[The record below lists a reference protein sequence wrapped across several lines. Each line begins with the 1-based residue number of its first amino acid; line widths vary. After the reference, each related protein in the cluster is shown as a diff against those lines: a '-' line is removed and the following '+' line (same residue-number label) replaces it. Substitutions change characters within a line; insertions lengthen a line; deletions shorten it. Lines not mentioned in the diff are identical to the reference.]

1 MNEVDRN
8 LAAPADAAIDRR
20 GLLAAATA
28 FTIWGV
34 FPAYW
39 HLLKAVPSMQIMAHR
54 VVWSAVLVVGWLL
67 WRQGWDWWRT
77 IAARPR
83 MLAALALS
91 GAVIAFNW
99 GLYIWAVNAGHVV
112 ETSLGYFI
120 NPLVTVALGVIVLR
134 ERLRRLQWIAVA
146 CAAAGVAWLAWSAGS
161 PPWIA
166 LGLAGSFALYG
177 LLRKLV
183 PVDAVAGL
191 GVESLFLFLPALAY
205 LLWAEAGPGGGF
217 AGVPRRMQDD
227 PALCDLLC
235 RQEEPLGD
243 ARVRCARTH
252 GADDDIDVVQPVLF
266 AMQAE
271 GRNVSTIESI
281 GTHDKPSDF
290 QNELIAGGAVQ
301 CGYCIPGM
309 IMSAEALMKAETAFD
324 DEIVKE
330 YMDGNLCR
338 CGTYQR
344 VRAAIKD
351 AAGMAPAAAKA

>member
-120 NPLVTVALGVIVLR
+120 NPLVNVVLGVLVLH

-146 CAAAGVAWLAWSAGS
+146 CAAAGVAWLTWSAGS

-177 LLRKLV
+177 LVRKLV

-191 GVESLFLFLPALAY
+191 GVESLFMFLPALAY
-205 LLWAEAGPGGGF
+205 VLWAEAGHGGGF
-217 AGVPRRMQDD
+217 IGGWSLGTQLLLVFSGVVSAVPLIGFAYGVRRI
-227 PALCDLLC
+227 PLSVVGLL
-235 RQEEPLGD
+235 QYIAPTLQLLLGVWYFHEPFGAAQLLGFGAIWLGLAIYASEGLWR
-243 ARVRCARTH
+243 ARRRVA
-252 GADDDIDVVQPVLF
+252 ADR
-266 AMQAE
+266 
-271 GRNVSTIESI
+271 G
-281 GTHDKPSDF
+281 
-290 QNELIAGGAVQ
+290 
-301 CGYCIPGM
+301 
-309 IMSAEALMKAETAFD
+309 
-324 DEIVKE
+324 
-330 YMDGNLCR
+330 
-338 CGTYQR
+338 
-344 VRAAIKD
+344 
-351 AAGMAPAAAKA
+351 

>member
-1 MNEVDRN
+1 MNDVNAN
-8 LAAPADAAIDRR
+8 LATPREAAIDRR

-120 NPLVTVALGVIVLR
+120 NPLVTVALGVVVLR
-134 ERLRRLQWIAVA
+134 ERLRRPQWIAVA
-146 CAAAGVAWLAWSAGS
+146 CAAAGVAWLTWSAGS

-177 LLRKLV
+177 LVRKLV

-191 GVESLFLFLPALAY
+191 GVESLFMFLPALAY
-205 LLWAEAGPGGGF
+205 VLWAEAGHGGGF
-217 AGVPRRMQDD
+217 IGGWSLGTQLLLVFSGVVSAVPLVAFAYGVRRIPLSLVGLLQYIG
-227 PALCDLLC
+227 PTLQLLLGVWFFREPFTAVHALGFGAIW
-235 RQEEPLGD
+235 LGL
-243 ARVRCARTH
+243 AIFASEGLWRGRRRT
-252 GADDDIDVVQPVLF
+252 
-266 AMQAE
+266 
-271 GRNVSTIESI
+271 
-281 GTHDKPSDF
+281 
-290 QNELIAGGAVQ
+290 
-301 CGYCIPGM
+301 
-309 IMSAEALMKAETAFD
+309 
-324 DEIVKE
+324 
-330 YMDGNLCR
+330 
-338 CGTYQR
+338 
-344 VRAAIKD
+344 AA
-351 AAGMAPAAAKA
+351 

>member
-1 MNEVDRN
+1 MNDVNAN
-8 LAAPADAAIDRR
+8 LATPREAAIDRR

-120 NPLVTVALGVIVLR
+120 NPLVTVALGVVVLR
-134 ERLRRLQWIAVA
+134 ERLRRPQWIAVA
-146 CAAAGVAWLAWSAGS
+146 CAAAGVAWLTWSAGS

-177 LLRKLV
+177 LVRKLV

-191 GVESLFLFLPALAY
+191 GVESLFMFLPALAY
-205 LLWAEAGPGGGF
+205 VLWAEAGHGGGF
-217 AGVPRRMQDD
+217 IGGWSLGTQLLLVFSGVVSAVPLVAFAYGVRRIQLSVVGLLQYIGPTLQLLLGVWFFREPFTAVHALGFGAIWLGLAIFAGEGLWRGRR
-227 PALCDLLC
+227 
-235 RQEEPLGD
+235 
-243 ARVRCARTH
+243 
-252 GADDDIDVVQPVLF
+252 
-266 AMQAE
+266 
-271 GRNVSTIESI
+271 
-281 GTHDKPSDF
+281 
-290 QNELIAGGAVQ
+290 
-301 CGYCIPGM
+301 
-309 IMSAEALMKAETAFD
+309 
-324 DEIVKE
+324 
-330 YMDGNLCR
+330 
-338 CGTYQR
+338 
-344 VRAAIKD
+344 RA
-351 AAGMAPAAAKA
+351 P

>member
-1 MNEVDRN
+1 MNDVNAN
-8 LAAPADAAIDRR
+8 LATPREAAIDRR

-120 NPLVTVALGVIVLR
+120 NPLVTVALGVVVLR
-134 ERLRRLQWIAVA
+134 ERLRRPQWIAVA
-146 CAAAGVAWLAWSAGS
+146 CAAAGVAWLTWSAGS

-177 LLRKLV
+177 LVRKLV

-191 GVESLFLFLPALAY
+191 GVESLFMFLPALAY
-205 LLWAEAGPGGGF
+205 VLWAEAGHGGGF
-217 AGVPRRMQDD
+217 IGGWSLGTQLLLVFSGVVSAVPLVAFAYGVRRIPLSVVGLLQYIGPTLQLLLGVWFFREPFTAVHALGFGAIWLGLAIYAGEGLWRTRR
-227 PALCDLLC
+227 
-235 RQEEPLGD
+235 
-243 ARVRCARTH
+243 
-252 GADDDIDVVQPVLF
+252 
-266 AMQAE
+266 
-271 GRNVSTIESI
+271 
-281 GTHDKPSDF
+281 
-290 QNELIAGGAVQ
+290 
-301 CGYCIPGM
+301 
-309 IMSAEALMKAETAFD
+309 
-324 DEIVKE
+324 
-330 YMDGNLCR
+330 
-338 CGTYQR
+338 
-344 VRAAIKD
+344 RA
-351 AAGMAPAAAKA
+351 

>member
-120 NPLVTVALGVIVLR
+120 NPLVTVALGVVVLR
-134 ERLRRLQWIAVA
+134 ERLRRPQWIAVA
-146 CAAAGVAWLAWSAGS
+146 CAAAGVAWLTWSAGS

-177 LLRKLV
+177 LVRKLV

-191 GVESLFLFLPALAY
+191 GVESLFMFLPALAY
-205 LLWAEAGPGGGF
+205 VLWAEAGHGGGF
-217 AGVPRRMQDD
+217 IGGWSLGTQLLLVFSGVVSAVPLVAFAYGVRRIPLSLVGLLQYIGPTLQLLLGVWFFREPFTAVHALGVGAIWLGLAIFAGEGLWRGRR
-227 PALCDLLC
+227 
-235 RQEEPLGD
+235 
-243 ARVRCARTH
+243 
-252 GADDDIDVVQPVLF
+252 
-266 AMQAE
+266 
-271 GRNVSTIESI
+271 
-281 GTHDKPSDF
+281 
-290 QNELIAGGAVQ
+290 
-301 CGYCIPGM
+301 
-309 IMSAEALMKAETAFD
+309 
-324 DEIVKE
+324 
-330 YMDGNLCR
+330 
-338 CGTYQR
+338 
-344 VRAAIKD
+344 RAA
-351 AAGMAPAAAKA
+351 

>member
-1 MNEVDRN
+1 MNDVNAN
-8 LAAPADAAIDRR
+8 LATPREAAIDRR

-77 IAARPR
+77 IAAQPR

-120 NPLVTVALGVIVLR
+120 NPLVTVALGVVVLR
-134 ERLRRLQWIAVA
+134 ERLRRPQWIAVA
-146 CAAAGVAWLAWSAGS
+146 CAAAGVAWLTWSAGS

-177 LLRKLV
+177 LVRKLV

-191 GVESLFLFLPALAY
+191 GVESLFMFLPALAY
-205 LLWAEAGPGGGF
+205 VLWAEAGHGGGF
-217 AGVPRRMQDD
+217 IGGWSLGTQLLLVFSGVVSAVPLVAFAYGVRRIPLSVVGLLQYIGPTLQLLLGVWFFREPFTAVHALGFGAIWLGLAIFAGEGLWRGRR
-227 PALCDLLC
+227 
-235 RQEEPLGD
+235 
-243 ARVRCARTH
+243 
-252 GADDDIDVVQPVLF
+252 
-266 AMQAE
+266 
-271 GRNVSTIESI
+271 
-281 GTHDKPSDF
+281 
-290 QNELIAGGAVQ
+290 
-301 CGYCIPGM
+301 
-309 IMSAEALMKAETAFD
+309 
-324 DEIVKE
+324 
-330 YMDGNLCR
+330 
-338 CGTYQR
+338 
-344 VRAAIKD
+344 RA
-351 AAGMAPAAAKA
+351 P

>member
-1 MNEVDRN
+1 MNDVNAN
-8 LAAPADAAIDRR
+8 LATPREAAIDRR

-120 NPLVTVALGVIVLR
+120 NPLVTVALGVVVLR
-134 ERLRRLQWIAVA
+134 ERLRRPQWIAVA
-146 CAAAGVAWLAWSAGS
+146 CAAAGGAWLTWSAGS

-177 LLRKLV
+177 LVRKLV

-191 GVESLFLFLPALAY
+191 GVESLFMFLPALAY
-205 LLWAEAGPGGGF
+205 VLWAEAGHGGGF
-217 AGVPRRMQDD
+217 IGGWSLGTQLLLVFSGVVSAVPLVAFAYGVRRIPLSVVGLLQYIGPTLQLLLGVWFFREPFTAVHALGFGAIWLGLAIFAGEGLWRGRR
-227 PALCDLLC
+227 
-235 RQEEPLGD
+235 
-243 ARVRCARTH
+243 
-252 GADDDIDVVQPVLF
+252 
-266 AMQAE
+266 
-271 GRNVSTIESI
+271 
-281 GTHDKPSDF
+281 
-290 QNELIAGGAVQ
+290 
-301 CGYCIPGM
+301 
-309 IMSAEALMKAETAFD
+309 
-324 DEIVKE
+324 
-330 YMDGNLCR
+330 
-338 CGTYQR
+338 
-344 VRAAIKD
+344 RA
-351 AAGMAPAAAKA
+351 P

>member
-112 ETSLGYFI
+112 ETSQGYFI
-120 NPLVTVALGVIVLR
+120 NPLVTVALGVVVLR
-134 ERLRRLQWIAVA
+134 ERLRRPQWIAVA
-146 CAAAGVAWLAWSAGS
+146 CAAAGVAWLTWSAGS

-177 LLRKLV
+177 LVRKLV

-191 GVESLFLFLPALAY
+191 GVESLFMFLPALAY
-205 LLWAEAGPGGGF
+205 VLWAEAGHGGGF
-217 AGVPRRMQDD
+217 IGGWSLGTQLLLVFSGVVSAVPLVAFAYGVRRIPLSVVGLLQYIGPTLQLLLGVWFFREPFTAVHALGFGAIWLGLAIFAGEGLWRGRR
-227 PALCDLLC
+227 
-235 RQEEPLGD
+235 
-243 ARVRCARTH
+243 
-252 GADDDIDVVQPVLF
+252 
-266 AMQAE
+266 
-271 GRNVSTIESI
+271 
-281 GTHDKPSDF
+281 
-290 QNELIAGGAVQ
+290 
-301 CGYCIPGM
+301 
-309 IMSAEALMKAETAFD
+309 
-324 DEIVKE
+324 
-330 YMDGNLCR
+330 
-338 CGTYQR
+338 
-344 VRAAIKD
+344 RA
-351 AAGMAPAAAKA
+351 P

>member
-112 ETSLGYFI
+112 ETSLRYFI
-120 NPLVTVALGVIVLR
+120 NPLVTVALGVVVLR
-134 ERLRRLQWIAVA
+134 ERLRRPQWIAVA
-146 CAAAGVAWLAWSAGS
+146 CAAAGVAWLTWSAGS

-177 LLRKLV
+177 LVRKLV

-191 GVESLFLFLPALAY
+191 GVESLFMFLPALAY
-205 LLWAEAGPGGGF
+205 VLWAEAGHGGGF
-217 AGVPRRMQDD
+217 IGGWSLGTQLLLVFSGVVSAVPLVAFAYGVRRIPLSVVGLLQYIGPTLQLLLGVWFFREPFTAVHALGFGAIWLGLAIFAGEGLWRGRR
-227 PALCDLLC
+227 
-235 RQEEPLGD
+235 
-243 ARVRCARTH
+243 
-252 GADDDIDVVQPVLF
+252 
-266 AMQAE
+266 
-271 GRNVSTIESI
+271 
-281 GTHDKPSDF
+281 
-290 QNELIAGGAVQ
+290 
-301 CGYCIPGM
+301 
-309 IMSAEALMKAETAFD
+309 
-324 DEIVKE
+324 
-330 YMDGNLCR
+330 
-338 CGTYQR
+338 
-344 VRAAIKD
+344 RAA
-351 AAGMAPAAAKA
+351 

>member
-120 NPLVTVALGVIVLR
+120 NPLVTVALGVVVLR
-134 ERLRRLQWIAVA
+134 ERLRRPQWIAVA
-146 CAAAGVAWLAWSAGS
+146 CAAAGVAWLTWSAGS

-177 LLRKLV
+177 LVRKLV

-191 GVESLFLFLPALAY
+191 GVESLFMFLPALAY
-205 LLWAEAGPGGGF
+205 VLWAEAGHGGGF
-217 AGVPRRMQDD
+217 IGGWSLGTQLLLVFSGVVSAVPLVAFAYGVRRIPLSLVGLLQYIGPTLQLLLGVWCCREPFTAVHALGFGAIWLGLAIFAGEGLWRGRR
-227 PALCDLLC
+227 
-235 RQEEPLGD
+235 
-243 ARVRCARTH
+243 
-252 GADDDIDVVQPVLF
+252 
-266 AMQAE
+266 
-271 GRNVSTIESI
+271 
-281 GTHDKPSDF
+281 
-290 QNELIAGGAVQ
+290 
-301 CGYCIPGM
+301 
-309 IMSAEALMKAETAFD
+309 
-324 DEIVKE
+324 
-330 YMDGNLCR
+330 
-338 CGTYQR
+338 
-344 VRAAIKD
+344 RAA
-351 AAGMAPAAAKA
+351 

>member
-67 WRQGWDWWRT
+67 WREGWDWLRR

-83 MLAALALS
+83 MLAMLALS

-99 GLYIWAVNAGHVV
+99 GLYIWAVNAGHEV

-120 NPLVTVALGVIVLR
+120 NPLVTVAQGVVVLR

-146 CAAAGVAWLAWSAGS
+146 CAAAGVAWLTWSAGS

-177 LLRKLV
+177 LVRKLV

-191 GVESLFLFLPALAY
+191 GVESLFMFLPALAY
-205 LLWAEAGPGGGF
+205 VLWAEAGHGGGF
-217 AGVPRRMQDD
+217 IGGWSLGTQLLLVFSGVVSAVPLVAFAYGVRRIPLSLVGLLQYIGPTLQLLLGVWFFREPFTAVHALGFGAIWLGLAIFAGEGLWRGRR
-227 PALCDLLC
+227 
-235 RQEEPLGD
+235 
-243 ARVRCARTH
+243 
-252 GADDDIDVVQPVLF
+252 
-266 AMQAE
+266 
-271 GRNVSTIESI
+271 
-281 GTHDKPSDF
+281 
-290 QNELIAGGAVQ
+290 
-301 CGYCIPGM
+301 
-309 IMSAEALMKAETAFD
+309 
-324 DEIVKE
+324 
-330 YMDGNLCR
+330 
-338 CGTYQR
+338 
-344 VRAAIKD
+344 RAS
-351 AAGMAPAAAKA
+351 

>member
-1 MNEVDRN
+1 MNEVDWN

-120 NPLVTVALGVIVLR
+120 NPLVTVALGVVVLR
-134 ERLRRLQWIAVA
+134 ERLRRPQWIAVA
-146 CAAAGVAWLAWSAGS
+146 CAAAGVAWLTWSAGS

-177 LLRKLV
+177 LVRKLV

-191 GVESLFLFLPALAY
+191 GVESLFMFLPALAY
-205 LLWAEAGPGGGF
+205 VLWAEAGHGGGF
-217 AGVPRRMQDD
+217 IGGWSLGTQLLLVFSGVVSAVPLVAFAYGVRRIPLSVVGLLQYIGPTLQLLLGVWFFREPFTAVHALGFGAIWLGLAIFAGEGLWRGRR
-227 PALCDLLC
+227 
-235 RQEEPLGD
+235 
-243 ARVRCARTH
+243 
-252 GADDDIDVVQPVLF
+252 
-266 AMQAE
+266 
-271 GRNVSTIESI
+271 
-281 GTHDKPSDF
+281 
-290 QNELIAGGAVQ
+290 
-301 CGYCIPGM
+301 
-309 IMSAEALMKAETAFD
+309 
-324 DEIVKE
+324 
-330 YMDGNLCR
+330 
-338 CGTYQR
+338 
-344 VRAAIKD
+344 RA
-351 AAGMAPAAAKA
+351 P

>member
-1 MNEVDRN
+1 MNDVNAN
-8 LAAPADAAIDRR
+8 LATPREAAIDRR

-120 NPLVTVALGVIVLR
+120 NPLVTVALGVVALR
-134 ERLRRLQWIAVA
+134 ERLRRPQWIAVA
-146 CAAAGVAWLAWSAGS
+146 CAAAGVAWLTWSAGS

-177 LLRKLV
+177 LVRKLV

-191 GVESLFLFLPALAY
+191 GVESLFMFLPALAY
-205 LLWAEAGPGGGF
+205 VLWAEAGHGGGF
-217 AGVPRRMQDD
+217 IGGWSLGTQLLLVFSGVVSAVPLVAFAYGVRRIPLSLVGLLQYIGPTLQLLLGVWFFREPFTAVHALGFGAIWLGLAIFAGEGLWRGRR
-227 PALCDLLC
+227 
-235 RQEEPLGD
+235 
-243 ARVRCARTH
+243 
-252 GADDDIDVVQPVLF
+252 
-266 AMQAE
+266 
-271 GRNVSTIESI
+271 
-281 GTHDKPSDF
+281 
-290 QNELIAGGAVQ
+290 
-301 CGYCIPGM
+301 
-309 IMSAEALMKAETAFD
+309 
-324 DEIVKE
+324 
-330 YMDGNLCR
+330 
-338 CGTYQR
+338 
-344 VRAAIKD
+344 RAA
-351 AAGMAPAAAKA
+351 

>member
-120 NPLVTVALGVIVLR
+120 NPLVTVALGVVVLR
-134 ERLRRLQWIAVA
+134 ERLRRPQWIAVA
-146 CAAAGVAWLAWSAGS
+146 CAAAGVAWLTWSAGS

-177 LLRKLV
+177 LVRKLV

-191 GVESLFLFLPALAY
+191 GVESLFMFLPALAY
-205 LLWAEAGPGGGF
+205 VLWAEAGHGGGF
-217 AGVPRRMQDD
+217 IGGWSLGTQLLLVFSGVVSAVPLVAFAYGVRRIPLSLVGLLQYIGPTLQLLLAVWFFREPFTAVHALGFGAIWLGLAIFAGEGLWRGRR
-227 PALCDLLC
+227 
-235 RQEEPLGD
+235 
-243 ARVRCARTH
+243 
-252 GADDDIDVVQPVLF
+252 
-266 AMQAE
+266 
-271 GRNVSTIESI
+271 
-281 GTHDKPSDF
+281 
-290 QNELIAGGAVQ
+290 
-301 CGYCIPGM
+301 
-309 IMSAEALMKAETAFD
+309 
-324 DEIVKE
+324 
-330 YMDGNLCR
+330 
-338 CGTYQR
+338 
-344 VRAAIKD
+344 RAA
-351 AAGMAPAAAKA
+351 

>member
-67 WRQGWDWWRT
+67 WRDGWDWLRR

-83 MLAALALS
+83 TLAALALS
-91 GAVIAFNW
+91 SAVIAFNW
-99 GLYIWAVNAGHVV
+99 SLYIWAVNAGHVV

-120 NPLVTVALGVIVLR
+120 NPLVTVALGVVALR
-134 ERLRRLQWIAVA
+134 ERLRRPQWIAVA
-146 CAAAGVAWLAWSAGS
+146 CAAAGVAWLTWSAGS

-177 LLRKLV
+177 LVRKLV

-191 GVESLFLFLPALAY
+191 GVESLFMFLPALAY
-205 LLWAEAGPGGGF
+205 VLWAEAGHGGGF
-217 AGVPRRMQDD
+217 IGGWSLGTQLLLVFSGVVSAVPLIGFAYGVRRI
-227 PALCDLLC
+227 PLSVVGLL
-235 RQEEPLGD
+235 QYIAPTLQLLLGVWYFHEPFGAAQLLGFGAIWLGLAIYASEGLWR
-243 ARVRCARTH
+243 ARRRVA
-252 GADDDIDVVQPVLF
+252 ADR
-266 AMQAE
+266 
-271 GRNVSTIESI
+271 G
-281 GTHDKPSDF
+281 
-290 QNELIAGGAVQ
+290 
-301 CGYCIPGM
+301 
-309 IMSAEALMKAETAFD
+309 
-324 DEIVKE
+324 
-330 YMDGNLCR
+330 
-338 CGTYQR
+338 
-344 VRAAIKD
+344 
-351 AAGMAPAAAKA
+351 

>member
-1 MNEVDRN
+1 MNDVNAN
-8 LAAPADAAIDRR
+8 LATPREAAIDRR

-77 IAARPR
+77 LAARPR

-112 ETSLGYFI
+112 ETSLGFFI
-120 NPLVTVALGVIVLR
+120 NPLVTVALGVVVLR
-134 ERLRRLQWIAVA
+134 ERLRRPQWIAVA
-146 CAAAGVAWLAWSAGS
+146 CAAAGVAWLTWSAGS

-177 LLRKLV
+177 LVRKLV

-191 GVESLFLFLPALAY
+191 GVESLFMFLPALAY
-205 LLWAEAGPGGGF
+205 VLWAEAGHGGGF
-217 AGVPRRMQDD
+217 IGGWSLGTQLLLVFSGVVSAVPLIGFAYGVRRI
-227 PALCDLLC
+227 PLSVVGLL
-235 RQEEPLGD
+235 QYIAPTLQLLLGVWYFHEPFGAAQLLGFGAIWLGLAIYASEGLWR
-243 ARVRCARTH
+243 ARRRVA
-252 GADDDIDVVQPVLF
+252 ADR
-266 AMQAE
+266 
-271 GRNVSTIESI
+271 G
-281 GTHDKPSDF
+281 
-290 QNELIAGGAVQ
+290 
-301 CGYCIPGM
+301 
-309 IMSAEALMKAETAFD
+309 
-324 DEIVKE
+324 
-330 YMDGNLCR
+330 
-338 CGTYQR
+338 
-344 VRAAIKD
+344 
-351 AAGMAPAAAKA
+351 

>member
-1 MNEVDRN
+1 MNDVNAN
-8 LAAPADAAIDRR
+8 LATPREAAIDRR

-120 NPLVTVALGVIVLR
+120 NPLVTVALGVVVLR
-134 ERLRRLQWIAVA
+134 ERLRRPQWIAVA
-146 CAAAGVAWLAWSAGS
+146 CAAAGVAWLTWSAGS

-177 LLRKLV
+177 LVRKLV

-191 GVESLFLFLPALAY
+191 GVESLFMFLPALAY
-205 LLWAEAGPGGGF
+205 VLWAEAGHGGGF
-217 AGVPRRMQDD
+217 IGGWSLGTQLLLVFSGVVSAVPLVAFAYGVRRIPLSVVGLLQYIGPTLQLLLGVWFFREPFTAVHALGFGAIWLGLAIFAGEGLWRGRR
-227 PALCDLLC
+227 
-235 RQEEPLGD
+235 
-243 ARVRCARTH
+243 
-252 GADDDIDVVQPVLF
+252 
-266 AMQAE
+266 
-271 GRNVSTIESI
+271 
-281 GTHDKPSDF
+281 
-290 QNELIAGGAVQ
+290 
-301 CGYCIPGM
+301 
-309 IMSAEALMKAETAFD
+309 
-324 DEIVKE
+324 
-330 YMDGNLCR
+330 
-338 CGTYQR
+338 
-344 VRAAIKD
+344 RAA
-351 AAGMAPAAAKA
+351 A

>member
-1 MNEVDRN
+1 MNDVNAN
-8 LAAPADAAIDRR
+8 LATPREAAIDRR

-120 NPLVTVALGVIVLR
+120 NPLVTVALGVVVLR

-146 CAAAGVAWLAWSAGS
+146 CAAAGVAWLTWSAGS

-177 LLRKLV
+177 LVRKLV

-191 GVESLFLFLPALAY
+191 GVESLFMFLPALAY
-205 LLWAEAGPGGGF
+205 VLWAEAGHGGGF
-217 AGVPRRMQDD
+217 IGGWSLGTQLLLVFSGVVSAVPLVAFAYGVRRIPLSVVGLLQYIGPTLQLLLGVWFFREPFTAVHALGFGAIWLGLAIFAGEGLWRGRR
-227 PALCDLLC
+227 
-235 RQEEPLGD
+235 
-243 ARVRCARTH
+243 
-252 GADDDIDVVQPVLF
+252 
-266 AMQAE
+266 
-271 GRNVSTIESI
+271 
-281 GTHDKPSDF
+281 
-290 QNELIAGGAVQ
+290 
-301 CGYCIPGM
+301 
-309 IMSAEALMKAETAFD
+309 
-324 DEIVKE
+324 
-330 YMDGNLCR
+330 
-338 CGTYQR
+338 
-344 VRAAIKD
+344 RAA
-351 AAGMAPAAAKA
+351 

>member
-1 MNEVDRN
+1 MNDVNAN
-8 LAAPADAAIDRR
+8 LATPREAAIDRR

-77 IAARPR
+77 IAAQPR

-91 GAVIAFNW
+91 GVVIAFNW

-120 NPLVTVALGVIVLR
+120 NPLVTVALGVVVLR
-134 ERLRRLQWIAVA
+134 ERLRRPQWIAVA
-146 CAAAGVAWLAWSAGS
+146 CAAAGVAWLTWSAGS

-177 LLRKLV
+177 LVRKLV

-191 GVESLFLFLPALAY
+191 GVESLFMFLPALAY
-205 LLWAEAGPGGGF
+205 VLWAEAGHGGGF
-217 AGVPRRMQDD
+217 IGGWSLGTQLLLVFSGVVSAVPLVAFAYGVRRIPLSLVGLLQYIGPTLQLLLGVWFFREPFTAVHALGFGAIWLGLAIFAGEGLWRGRR
-227 PALCDLLC
+227 
-235 RQEEPLGD
+235 
-243 ARVRCARTH
+243 
-252 GADDDIDVVQPVLF
+252 
-266 AMQAE
+266 
-271 GRNVSTIESI
+271 
-281 GTHDKPSDF
+281 
-290 QNELIAGGAVQ
+290 
-301 CGYCIPGM
+301 
-309 IMSAEALMKAETAFD
+309 
-324 DEIVKE
+324 
-330 YMDGNLCR
+330 
-338 CGTYQR
+338 
-344 VRAAIKD
+344 RAA
-351 AAGMAPAAAKA
+351 

>member
-39 HLLKAVPSMQIMAHR
+39 HLLKAVPSMQIMSHR

-120 NPLVTVALGVIVLR
+120 NPLVTVALGVVVLR
-134 ERLRRLQWIAVA
+134 ERLRRPQWIAVA
-146 CAAAGVAWLAWSAGS
+146 CAAAGVAWLTWSAGS

-177 LLRKLV
+177 LVRKLV

-191 GVESLFLFLPALAY
+191 GVESLFMFLPALAY
-205 LLWAEAGPGGGF
+205 VLWAEAGHGGGF
-217 AGVPRRMQDD
+217 IGGWSLGTQLLLVFSGVVSAVPLVAFAYGVRRIPLSVVGLLQYIGPTLQLLLGVWFFREPFTAVHALGFGAIWLGLAIFAGEGLWRSRRPVP
-227 PALCDLLC
+227 
-235 RQEEPLGD
+235 
-243 ARVRCARTH
+243 H
-252 GADDDIDVVQPVLF
+252 
-266 AMQAE
+266 
-271 GRNVSTIESI
+271 
-281 GTHDKPSDF
+281 
-290 QNELIAGGAVQ
+290 AG
-301 CGYCIPGM
+301 P
-309 IMSAEALMKAETAFD
+309 
-324 DEIVKE
+324 
-330 YMDGNLCR
+330 
-338 CGTYQR
+338 
-344 VRAAIKD
+344 
-351 AAGMAPAAAKA
+351 